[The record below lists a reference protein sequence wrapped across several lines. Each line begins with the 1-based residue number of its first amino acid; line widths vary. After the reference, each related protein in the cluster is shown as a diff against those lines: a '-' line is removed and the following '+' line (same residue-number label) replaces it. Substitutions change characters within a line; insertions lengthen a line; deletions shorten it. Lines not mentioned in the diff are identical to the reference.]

1 MTIDELNRL
10 HQDHPDWLLLSPQEL
25 YRRYWMY
32 DTKWVA
38 MARLA
43 ASWRIL
49 TAPITRALESLLNRL
64 TH

>member
-1 MTIDELNRL
+1 MTVDELRRL
-10 HQDHPDWLLLSPQEL
+10 DEDHPDWFELPSDEL

-32 DTKWVA
+32 DTHWVA

-43 ASWRIL
+43 ASCRIL